1 MDAVWK
7 QESLKIGS
15 QKTEWQGKPAALISN
30 SRAMR
35 FFPYSGWSPEMRRM
49 KSMCVSGIRGRPG
62 PGLDFFRQYSLNFFF
77 RHLMTVSG
85 FTMTSR
91 EVQSC
96 PGRGA
101 PRTAGPDS

>member
-1 MDAVWK
+1 
-7 QESLKIGS
+7 
-15 QKTEWQGKPAALISN
+15 
-30 SRAMR
+30 
-35 FFPYSGWSPEMRRM
+35 MRRM

-96 PGRGA
+96 HTRERSPQNSRSRFLKEDLDVDRALEKPHATETMGSEDGPVA
-101 PRTAGPDS
+101 GTAEWRLN